1 MERFLLFPIL
11 FVLQGEGIM
20 KKVKNAKMNMFGML
34 MLLTLIPLL
43 LSIAL
48 ISVISLNVTKTNFEN
63 AAEEKLYVVANNL
76 SNHCRENE
84 ISYATA
90 EQYHDYIDRLKG
102 QKIEMAIII
111 KDSPSVASIK
121 NENDYRVR
129 DIEVS
134 EEIYAQGENGFYDS
148 NVMIDGKVYY
158 GYYMP
163 ITLHDEVI
171 GMAFAA
177 QLKDNVTEAV
187 NSSIANFVTIAIVLV
202 ALCTLIILLF
212 SRGLIKTFG
221 VLDKNVNAL
230 SQGDLSA
237 QDEQNSNIKE
247 VHNLL
252 SSAKHMQENLADI
265 IGKVKDVSADL
276 VGNVSEVTILS
287 QKSADRAQS
296 ITMAMR
302 ELSDSTMNMTENV
315 QDINVQMMEIGN
327 CVGDISDN
335 VERLYETSENIQKV
349 NEEAK
354 VNMQTILDNTVQSVN
369 AVSDIT
375 DQIRET
381 NESIKGIDAAVELI
395 LSISEQTQLLSLNAS
410 IEAARA
416 GEMGKGFSVVAEE
429 IRNLSEQSA
438 EGAEMIKDIAK
449 IIVEKSHRSVQLA
462 EDVHALIMLEQQNV
476 SKTQMKYEEL
486 SRDIDSS
493 VSEIKSISDK
503 TEYLTE
509 YKEKVVDHVQSL
521 SAISEENA
529 ASNQEVNAN
538 VSEIMSD
545 VQTVSDNCE
554 KMNYLAKNLDNAV
567 QYFHE

>member
-1 MERFLLFPIL
+1 
-11 FVLQGEGIM
+11 M
-20 KKVKNAKMNMFGML
+20 KKEKSVKSGKKVQMNMFGML
-34 MLLTLIPLL
+34 MLLTMIPLFV
-43 LSIAL
+43 SMIL
-48 ISVISLNVTKTNFEN
+48 ISVISLNITKSNLES
-63 AAEEKLYVVANNL
+63 AAEEKLYVVANDL

-90 EQYHDYIDRLKG
+90 EQYHDYIDSLKE

-134 EEIYAQGENGFYDS
+134 EEIYAHGDEGFYDS
-148 NVMIDGKVYY
+148 DVVIDGKVYY
-158 GYYMP
+158 GYYKP
-163 ITLHDEVI
+163 ITVHDEVI

-187 NSSIANFVTIAIVLV
+187 NSSIVKFVSIAFVLV
-202 ALCTLIILLF
+202 AVFTLIILLF
-212 SRGLIKTFG
+212 SKGLIKAFL
-221 VLDKNVNAL
+221 VLDENVNAL

-237 QDEQNSNIKE
+237 HSEHRSGIKE
-247 VHNLL
+247 VHNLF
-252 SSAKHMQENLADI
+252 SSAKHMQENLSDI
-265 IGKVKDVSADL
+265 IGKVKNVSGEL
-276 VGNVSEVTILS
+276 VDNVSEVTSLS

-296 ITMAMR
+296 ITMAMQ
-302 ELSDSTMNMTENV
+302 ELSDSTMNMTESV
-315 QDINVQMMEIGN
+315 QDINLQMIEIGN
-327 CVGDISDN
+327 CVGDISEN
-335 VERLYETSENIQKV
+335 VDRLYVTSESIQKV

-354 VNMQTILDNTVQSVN
+354 VNMQTIHDNTVQSVT
-369 AVSDIT
+369 AVNDIT
-375 DQIRET
+375 EQIKET
-381 NESIKGIDAAVELI
+381 NESIKGIDTAVELI

-449 IIVEKSHRSVQLA
+449 IIVEKSHKSVQLA
-462 EDVHALIMLEQQNV
+462 EEVHSLIMLEQENV
-476 SKTQMKYEEL
+476 SKTQLKYEEL
-486 SRDIDSS
+486 SKDIGDS
-493 VSEIKSISDK
+493 VNEIKAISDK

-554 KMNYLAKNLDNAV
+554 KMNHLARNLDSAV

>member
-1 MERFLLFPIL
+1 MTNKSKFK
-11 FVLQGEGIM
+11 GS
-20 KKVKNAKMNMFGML
+20 KKRRLNMFGML
-34 MLLTLIPLL
+34 MFLTMIPLL

-48 ISVISLNVTKTNFEN
+48 ISVISLNVTKTNLEN

-90 EQYHDYIDRLKG
+90 EQYHDYIDSLKDQG
-102 QKIEMAIII
+102 IEMAIII

-134 EEIYAQGENGFYDS
+134 EEIYAKGENGYY
-148 NVMIDGKVYY
+148 NNEILIDNKVYY

-177 QLKDNVTEAV
+177 QLRDNVTEAV
-187 NSSIANFVTIAIVLV
+187 QSSIVNFVSIAIVLV
-202 ALCTLIILLF
+202 AVFTLITLLF
-212 SRGLIKTFG
+212 SRGLLKAFRT
-221 VLDKNVNAL
+221 LDENVNAL
-230 SQGDLSA
+230 AQGDLSA
-237 QDEQNSNIKE
+237 KKEEKSSIME

-252 SSAKHMQENLADI
+252 SSSKRMQENI
-265 IGKVKDVSADL
+265 SGVIGKVKDVSGNLA
-276 VGNVSEVTILS
+276 GNVSEVTALS
-287 QKSADRAQS
+287 QKSSDRAQS
-296 ITMAMR
+296 ITMAMQ
-302 ELSDSTMNMTENV
+302 ELSDSTMNMTESV
-315 QDINVQMMEIGN
+315 QDINLQMLEIGN
-327 CVGDISDN
+327 CVTDISDN
-335 VERLYETSENIQKV
+335 VDRLYATSENIQRV
-349 NEEAK
+349 SEEAK
-354 VNMQTILDNTVQSVN
+354 ESMQTIMENTVQSVN
-369 AVSDIT
+369 AVTDIT
-375 DQIRET
+375 TQIKET
-381 NESIKGIDAAVELI
+381 NESITGIDAAVELI

-416 GEMGKGFSVVAEE
+416 GAMGKGFSVVAEE

-438 EGAEMIKDIAK
+438 EGAEMIKNIAK
-449 IIVEKSHRSVQLA
+449 VIVDKSHKSVMLA
-462 EDVHALIMLEQQNV
+462 EDVHALIMMEQENV
-476 SKTQMKYEEL
+476 SKTQQKYEEL
-486 SRDIDSS
+486 SADIDCT
-493 VSEIKSISDK
+493 VKEIKSISQK
-503 TEYLTE
+503 TDNLTE

-538 VSEIMSD
+538 VFEIMSD
-545 VQTVSDNCE
+545 VQNVTDNCE
-554 KMNYLAKNLDNAV
+554 RMNLMAHELEQSV

>member
-1 MERFLLFPIL
+1 
-11 FVLQGEGIM
+11 M
-20 KKVKNAKMNMFGML
+20 KKVKTGKKMQMNMFAML
-34 MLLTLIPLL
+34 MLLTMIPLL

-48 ISVISLNVTKTNFEN
+48 ISVISLNITKTNLEK
-63 AAEEKLYVVANNL
+63 AAEEKLYVVANDL

-90 EQYHDYIDRLKG
+90 EQYHDYIDSLKD

-134 EEIYAQGENGFYDS
+134 EEIYAHGDEGFYDS
-148 NVMIDGKVYY
+148 EVAIDGKVYY
-158 GYYMP
+158 GYYKP
-163 ITLHDEVI
+163 ITVHDEVI

-187 NSSIANFVTIAIVLV
+187 NSSITNFVSIAIVLV
-202 ALCTLIILLF
+202 AVFTLIILLF
-212 SRGLIKTFG
+212 SKGLIKSFL
-221 VLDKNVNAL
+221 VLDENVNAL

-237 QDEQNSNIKE
+237 HSEQKSGIKE
-247 VHNLL
+247 VNNLF
-252 SSAKHMQENLADI
+252 SSAKLMQENLSDI
-265 IGKVKDVSADL
+265 IGKVKDVSGDL
-276 VGNVSEVTILS
+276 VGNVSEVTSLS
-287 QKSADRAQS
+287 QKSADRAQT
-296 ITMAMR
+296 ITMAMQ
-302 ELSDSTMNMTENV
+302 ELSDSTMNMTESV
-315 QDINVQMMEIGN
+315 QDINLQMIEIGN

-335 VERLYETSENIQKV
+335 VDRLYATSENIQKV

-354 VNMQTILDNTVQSVN
+354 VNMQTIHENTVQSVT
-369 AVSDIT
+369 AVNDIT
-375 DQIRET
+375 EQIKET
-381 NESIKGIDAAVELI
+381 NESIKGIDTAVELI

-449 IIVEKSHRSVQLA
+449 IIVEKSHKSVQLA
-462 EDVHALIMLEQQNV
+462 EEVHSLIMLEQENV
-476 SKTQMKYEEL
+476 SRTQLKYEEL
-486 SRDIDSS
+486 SKDIGDS
-493 VSEIKSISDK
+493 VNEIKSISDK

-554 KMNYLAKNLDNAV
+554 KMNYLAKNLDSAV

>member
-1 MERFLLFPIL
+1 
-11 FVLQGEGIM
+11 M
-20 KKVKNAKMNMFGML
+20 KKTKRVKGGKKLQMTMFGML
-34 MLLTLIPLL
+34 MLLTMVPLL
-43 LSIAL
+43 LSITL
-48 ISVISLNVTKTNFEN
+48 ISVISLNITKEN
-63 AAEEKLYVVANNL
+63 LEKAAEEKLYVVANDL

-90 EQYHDYIDRLKG
+90 EQYHDYIDSLKN
-102 QKIEMAIII
+102 QNIEMAIII

-134 EEIYAQGENGFYDS
+134 EEIYEHGEEGYYDS
-148 NVMIDGKVYY
+148 AVLIDGKAYY
-158 GYYMP
+158 GYYKP
-163 ITLHDEVI
+163 ITVHDEVV

-177 QLKDNVTEAV
+177 QLKDNVTVAV
-187 NSSIANFVTIAIVLV
+187 KSSISNFVSIAVVLLAV
-202 ALCTLIILLF
+202 CTLITLMF
-212 SRGLIKTFG
+212 SRGLIKSFG
-221 VLDKNVNAL
+221 VLDENVTAL
-230 SQGDLSA
+230 SQGDISA
-237 QDEQNSNIKE
+237 KEGQKSKIKE
-247 VHNLL
+247 VHNLF
-252 SSAKHMQENLADI
+252 SSAKLMQENLSEVI
-265 IGKVKDVSADL
+265 VKVKGVSGDL
-276 VGNVSEVTILS
+276 VHNVSEVTSLS
-287 QKSADRAQS
+287 QKSADRAQT
-296 ITMAMR
+296 ITMAMQ
-302 ELSDSTMNMTENV
+302 ELSDSTMNMTESV
-315 QDINVQMMEIGN
+315 QDINLQMIEIGN

-335 VERLYETSENIQKV
+335 VDRLYVTSENIQKV

-354 VNMQTILDNTVQSVN
+354 ANMQTILDNTVQSVS
-369 AVSDIT
+369 AVNDIT

-381 NESIKGIDAAVELI
+381 NESIKGIDTAVELI

-449 IIVEKSHRSVQLA
+449 IIVDKSHKSVQLA
-462 EDVHALIMLEQQNV
+462 EDVHSLIMLEQENV
-476 SKTQMKYEEL
+476 AKTQLKYEEL
-486 SRDIDSS
+486 SKDIDCS
-493 VSEIKSISDK
+493 VNEIKSISDK
-503 TEYLTE
+503 TDHLTE

-538 VSEIMSD
+538 ISEIMSD

-554 KMNYLAKNLDNAV
+554 KMNHLAMNLDAAV

>member
-1 MERFLLFPIL
+1 MSKMSKNEKK
-11 FVLQGEGIM
+11 LQ
-20 KKVKNAKMNMFGML
+20 MNLFGML
-34 MLLTLIPLL
+34 MMLTMIPLL

-48 ISVISLNVTKTNFEN
+48 ISIISLNITRTNLEN

-90 EQYHDYIDRLKG
+90 EQYHDYIDSLKE
-102 QKIEMAIII
+102 QNIEMAIII

-134 EEIYAQGENGFYDS
+134 EDIYAQGENGYYDS
-148 NVMIDGKVYY
+148 NVLIDGKIYY

-163 ITLHDEVI
+163 ITLHEEVI

-177 QLKDNVTEAV
+177 QLKDNVETAV
-187 NSSIANFVTIAIVLV
+187 NNSIKNFVLIAVVLV
-202 ALCTLIILLF
+202 AVCILITLMF
-212 SRGLIKTFG
+212 SRGLIKSFG
-221 VLDKNVNAL
+221 VLDRNVNAL

-237 QDEQNSNIKE
+237 QKEQKSNIKE
-247 VHNLL
+247 VHNLF
-252 SSAKHMQENLADI
+252 SSAKHMQENLSDI
-265 IGKVKDVSADL
+265 IGKVKDVSGDL
-276 VGNVSEVTILS
+276 VGNVSVVTSLS
-287 QKSADRAQS
+287 QKSADRAQT
-296 ITMAMR
+296 ITMAMQ
-302 ELSDSTMNMTENV
+302 ELSDSTMNMTESV
-315 QDINVQMMEIGN
+315 QDINLKMMEIGN

-335 VERLYETSENIQKV
+335 VDRLYETSENIQKV

-354 VNMQTILDNTVQSVN
+354 ENMQTILDNTVQSVN

-375 DQIRET
+375 EQIKET
-381 NESIKGIDAAVELI
+381 NDSIKGIDAAVELI

-449 IIVEKSHRSVQLA
+449 IIVEKSHKSVQLA
-462 EDVHALIMLEQQNV
+462 EGVHSLIMLEQENV
-476 SKTQMKYEEL
+476 TKTQLKYEEL

-493 VSEIKSISDK
+493 VNEIRSISEK
-503 TEYLTE
+503 TDYLTE

-554 KMNYLAKNLDNAV
+554 KMNHLAQNLDTAV
-567 QYFHE
+567 QYFHK

>member
-1 MERFLLFPIL
+1 
-11 FVLQGEGIM
+11 M
-20 KKVKNAKMNMFGML
+20 KKEKSVKSGKKVQMNMFGML
-34 MLLTLIPLL
+34 MLLTMIPLFV
-43 LSIAL
+43 SMIL
-48 ISVISLNVTKTNFEN
+48 INVISLNITKSNLES
-63 AAEEKLYVVANNL
+63 AAEEKLYVVANDL

-90 EQYHDYIDRLKG
+90 EQYHDYIDSLKE

-134 EEIYAQGENGFYDS
+134 EEIYAHGDEGFYDS
-148 NVMIDGKVYY
+148 DVVIDGKVYY
-158 GYYMP
+158 GYYKP
-163 ITLHDEVI
+163 ITVHDEVI

-187 NSSIANFVTIAIVLV
+187 NSSIVKFVSIAFVLV
-202 ALCTLIILLF
+202 AVFTLIILLF
-212 SRGLIKTFG
+212 SKGLIKAFL
-221 VLDKNVNAL
+221 VLDENVNAL

-237 QDEQNSNIKE
+237 HSEHRSGIKE
-247 VHNLL
+247 VHNLF
-252 SSAKHMQENLADI
+252 SSAKHMQENLSDI
-265 IGKVKDVSADL
+265 IGKVKNVSGEL
-276 VGNVSEVTILS
+276 VDNVSEVTSLS

-296 ITMAMR
+296 ITMAMQ
-302 ELSDSTMNMTENV
+302 ELSDSTMNMTESV
-315 QDINVQMMEIGN
+315 QDINLQMIEIGN
-327 CVGDISDN
+327 CVGDISEN
-335 VERLYETSENIQKV
+335 VDRLYVTSESIQKV

-354 VNMQTILDNTVQSVN
+354 VNMQTIHDNTVQSVT
-369 AVSDIT
+369 AVNDIT
-375 DQIRET
+375 EQIKET
-381 NESIKGIDAAVELI
+381 NESIKGIDTAVELI

-449 IIVEKSHRSVQLA
+449 IIVEKSHKSVQLA
-462 EDVHALIMLEQQNV
+462 EEVHSLIMLEQENV
-476 SKTQMKYEEL
+476 SKTQLKYEEL
-486 SRDIDSS
+486 SKDIGDS
-493 VSEIKSISDK
+493 VNEIKAISDK

-554 KMNYLAKNLDNAV
+554 KMNHLARNLDSAV

>member
-1 MERFLLFPIL
+1 
-11 FVLQGEGIM
+11 M
-20 KKVKNAKMNMFGML
+20 KKEKSVKSGKKVQMNMFGML
-34 MLLTLIPLL
+34 MLLTMIPLFV
-43 LSIAL
+43 SMIL
-48 ISVISLNVTKTNFEN
+48 ISVISLNITKSNLES
-63 AAEEKLYVVANNL
+63 AAEEKLYVVANDL

-90 EQYHDYIDRLKG
+90 EQYHDYIDSLKE

-134 EEIYAQGENGFYDS
+134 EEIYAHGDEGFYDS
-148 NVMIDGKVYY
+148 DVVIDGKVYY
-158 GYYMP
+158 GYYKP
-163 ITLHDEVI
+163 ITVHDEVI

-187 NSSIANFVTIAIVLV
+187 NSSIVKFVSIAFVLV
-202 ALCTLIILLF
+202 AVFTLIILLF
-212 SRGLIKTFG
+212 SKGLIKAFL
-221 VLDKNVNAL
+221 VLDENVNAL

-237 QDEQNSNIKE
+237 HSEHRSGIKE
-247 VHNLL
+247 VHNLF
-252 SSAKHMQENLADI
+252 SSAKHMQENLSDI
-265 IGKVKDVSADL
+265 IGKVKNVSGEL
-276 VGNVSEVTILS
+276 VDNVSEVTSLS

-296 ITMAMR
+296 ITMAMQ
-302 ELSDSTMNMTENV
+302 ELSDSTMNMTESV
-315 QDINVQMMEIGN
+315 QDINLQMIEIGN
-327 CVGDISDN
+327 CVGDISEN
-335 VERLYETSENIQKV
+335 VDRLYVTSESIQKV

-354 VNMQTILDNTVQSVN
+354 VNMQTIHDNTVQSVT
-369 AVSDIT
+369 AVNDIT
-375 DQIRET
+375 EQIKET
-381 NESIKGIDAAVELI
+381 NESIKGIDTAVELI

-449 IIVEKSHRSVQLA
+449 IIVEKSHKSVQLA
-462 EDVHALIMLEQQNV
+462 EEVHSLIMLEQENV
-476 SKTQMKYEEL
+476 SKTQLKYEEL
-486 SRDIDSS
+486 SKDIGDS
-493 VSEIKSISDK
+493 VNEIKAISDK

-545 VQTVSDNCE
+545 VQTVSENCE
-554 KMNYLAKNLDNAV
+554 KMNHLAKNLDSAV
-567 QYFHE
+567 QYFRE

>member
-1 MERFLLFPIL
+1 
-11 FVLQGEGIM
+11 M
-20 KKVKNAKMNMFGML
+20 KKVKMNMFGML
-34 MLLTLIPLL
+34 MLLTMIPLL
-43 LSIAL
+43 VSMAL
-48 ISVISLNVTKTNFEN
+48 ISVISLNITKANLEN
-63 AAEEKLYVVANNL
+63 AAEEKLYVVANDL

-90 EQYHDYIDRLKG
+90 EQYHDYIDSLKE

-129 DIEVS
+129 DIEVA
-134 EEIYAQGENGFYDS
+134 EEIYEHGEEGFYD
-148 NVMIDGKVYY
+148 NDVTIDGKTYY
-158 GYYMP
+158 GYYKP
-163 ITLHDEVI
+163 ITVHDEVI

-177 QLKDNVTEAV
+177 QLKDNVEEAV
-187 NSSIANFVTIAIVLV
+187 NSSIVKFISIALLLV
-202 ALCTLIILLF
+202 AAFTLIILLF
-212 SRGLIKTFG
+212 SRGLIKSFL
-221 VLDKNVNAL
+221 VLDENVNAL

-237 QDEQNSNIKE
+237 HNEQKSKIKE
-247 VHNLL
+247 VQNLF
-252 SSAKHMQENLADI
+252 SSAKHMQQNLSDI
-265 IGKVKDVSADL
+265 IGKVKGVSGEL
-276 VGNVSEVTILS
+276 VGNVSEVTLLS
-287 QKSADRAQS
+287 QKSAERAQT
-296 ITMAMR
+296 ITMAMQ
-302 ELSDSTMNMTENV
+302 ELSDSTMNMTESV
-315 QDINVQMMEIGN
+315 QDINLQMMEIGN

-335 VERLYETSENIQKV
+335 VERLYVTSENIQKV

-354 VNMQTILDNTVQSVN
+354 ANMQTIHDNTVQSVS

-375 DQIRET
+375 EQIKET
-381 NESIKGIDAAVELI
+381 NESIRGIDTAVELI

-449 IIVEKSHRSVQLA
+449 IIVEKSHKSVQLA
-462 EDVHALIMLEQQNV
+462 EDVHALIMLEQENV
-476 SKTQMKYEEL
+476 AKTQLKYEEL
-486 SRDIDSS
+486 SRDIDDS

-554 KMNYLAKNLDNAV
+554 KMNYLAQNLDSAV

>member
-1 MERFLLFPIL
+1 
-11 FVLQGEGIM
+11 M
-20 KKVKNAKMNMFGML
+20 KKEKSVKSGKRVQMNMFGML
-34 MLLTLIPLL
+34 MLLTMIPLFV
-43 LSIAL
+43 SMIL
-48 ISVISLNVTKTNFEN
+48 ISVISLNITKSNLES
-63 AAEEKLYVVANNL
+63 AAEEKLYVVANDL

-90 EQYHDYIDRLKG
+90 EQYHDYIDSLKE

-134 EEIYAQGENGFYDS
+134 EEIYAHGDEGFYDS
-148 NVMIDGKVYY
+148 DVVIDGKVYY
-158 GYYMP
+158 GYYKP
-163 ITLHDEVI
+163 ITVHDEVI

-187 NSSIANFVTIAIVLV
+187 NSSIVKFVSIAFVLV
-202 ALCTLIILLF
+202 AVFTLIILLF
-212 SRGLIKTFG
+212 SKGLIKAFL
-221 VLDKNVNAL
+221 VLDENVNAL

-237 QDEQNSNIKE
+237 HSEHRSGIKE
-247 VHNLL
+247 VHNLF
-252 SSAKHMQENLADI
+252 SSAKHMQENLSDI
-265 IGKVKDVSADL
+265 IGKVKNVSGEL
-276 VGNVSEVTILS
+276 VDNVSEVTSLS

-296 ITMAMR
+296 ITMAMQ
-302 ELSDSTMNMTENV
+302 ELSDSTMNMTESV
-315 QDINVQMMEIGN
+315 QDINLQMIEIGN
-327 CVGDISDN
+327 CVGDISEN
-335 VERLYETSENIQKV
+335 VDRLYVTSESIQKV

-354 VNMQTILDNTVQSVN
+354 VNMQTIHDNTVQSVT
-369 AVSDIT
+369 AVNDIT
-375 DQIRET
+375 EQIKET
-381 NESIKGIDAAVELI
+381 NESIKGIDTAVELI

-449 IIVEKSHRSVQLA
+449 IIVEKSHKSVQLA
-462 EDVHALIMLEQQNV
+462 EEVHSLIMLEQENV
-476 SKTQMKYEEL
+476 SKTQLKYEEL
-486 SRDIDSS
+486 SKDIGDS
-493 VSEIKSISDK
+493 VNEIKAISDK

-554 KMNYLAKNLDNAV
+554 KMNHLARNLDSAV